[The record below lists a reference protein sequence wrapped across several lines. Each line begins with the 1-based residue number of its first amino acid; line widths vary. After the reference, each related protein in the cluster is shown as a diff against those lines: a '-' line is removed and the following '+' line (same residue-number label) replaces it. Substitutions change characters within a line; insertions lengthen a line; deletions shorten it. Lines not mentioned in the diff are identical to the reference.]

1 MESIEPKLE
10 GVKLMRGGGGGEGVH
25 LEVPFKCGIIFAW
38 NSSSDNFDAKNL
50 RATDL
55 GGGGGGCSKQMRLL
69 PPVVP
74 F

>member
-10 GVKLMRGGGGGEGVH
+10 GVKLTRRGKGGGVH

-55 GGGGGGCSKQMRLL
+55 GGGGGGCSKQMRLP

>member
-10 GVKLMRGGGGGEGVH
+10 GVKLMRRGGGGGVH
-25 LEVPFKCGIIFAW
+25 LEVPFKCRIIFAW

-55 GGGGGGCSKQMRLL
+55 GGGGGGGCSKQMRLL